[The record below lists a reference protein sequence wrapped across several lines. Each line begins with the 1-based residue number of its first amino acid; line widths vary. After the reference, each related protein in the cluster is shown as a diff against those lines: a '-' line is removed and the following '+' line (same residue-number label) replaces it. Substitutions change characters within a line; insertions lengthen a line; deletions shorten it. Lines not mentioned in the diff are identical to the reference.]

1 MPELQKVTDNTLL
14 DGRVSLRQH
23 AGGYRVSIDPVLL
36 AASIPA
42 KNSETVLD
50 VGAGVGAAML
60 CLAKRVNSA
69 RIMGVEIQRDL
80 VHLASEN
87 ISNNGFGKRLE
98 IMIGDLQ
105 RPPPRLV
112 PRSFDHVMANP
123 PYFEAGHVRKSA
135 KQEKATSHIE
145 GTGGL
150 NAWIEYCLSMV
161 RPGGTVTI
169 IHRTDRL
176 ATLLTL
182 LDGKVGDIIIFPI
195 WPHYP
200 FLFNDE
206 QSGSEDFTGTDKIKI
221 KMPVNAKRVIVQA
234 ISGTRGSLKLSSGI
248 ILHKNDG
255 QNTQKADAILRGGKA
270 LDIREELIR

>member
-1 MPELQKVTDNTLL
+1 MAESHTVTNNSLL

-23 AGGYRVSIDPVLL
+23 AAGYRVSVDPVLL

-42 KNSETVLD
+42 KNSETILD

-60 CLAKRVNSA
+60 CLAQRVDSA
-69 RIMGVEIQRDL
+69 RIIGVEIQRDL

-87 ISNNGFGKRLE
+87 ISNNGFSKRLE

-123 PYFEAGHVRKSA
+123 PYFEAGHVRESA
-135 KQEKATSHIE
+135 KLEKVTSNIE
-145 GTGGL
+145 GAGGL
-150 NAWIEYCLSMV
+150 SAWINYCLSMV

-176 ATLLTL
+176 VKLLTL
-182 LDGKVGDIIIFPI
+182 LDGKVGDIVIFPI
-195 WPHYP
+195 WPHHP
-200 FLFNDE
+200 FPFSDE
-206 QSGSEDFTGTDKIKI
+206 NAVIKEANENIKI
-221 KMPVNAKRVIVQA
+221 PVNAKRVIVQA
-234 ISGTRGSLKLSSGI
+234 ISGTRGLLQLRSGI
-248 ILHKNDG
+248 VLHNNDG
-255 QNTQKADAILRGGKA
+255 HNTLKADAILRHGKA
-270 LDIREELIR
+270 LNIREELIR